1 MLDRAC
7 AALCGGATAR
17 GLDHALRHPS
27 PKPRFLDLQLYGST
41 AAGGDRATRWL
52 SDGARGWARLGHRRQ
67 QPTPARVDHRG
78 GESSFSFSSR
88 AYPVF
93 QRRPRAALGS
103 AHAPVLPTSGGMEG
117 ESILEKLANKA
128 VDNVSFVWAAASE
141 HFS

>member
-1 MLDRAC
+1 MR
-7 AALCGGATAR
+7 
-17 GLDHALRHPS
+17 
-27 PKPRFLDLQLYGST
+27 
-41 AAGGDRATRWL
+41 
-52 SDGARGWARLGHRRQ
+52 
-67 QPTPARVDHRG
+67 
-78 GESSFSFSSR
+78 ESSFSFSSR